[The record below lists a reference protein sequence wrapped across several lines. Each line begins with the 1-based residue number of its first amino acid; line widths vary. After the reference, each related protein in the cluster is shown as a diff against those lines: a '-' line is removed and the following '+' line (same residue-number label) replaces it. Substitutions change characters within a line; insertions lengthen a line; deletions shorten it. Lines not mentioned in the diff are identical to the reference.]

1 MGRRGLLGARAAPDG
16 RDVLAR
22 AAAVAAAVI
31 CHLCV
36 WTQGGGRFELEG
48 GIRVYSRLTSNI
60 ESLIG
65 YDFGF
70 CILER
75 NECRLPF

>member
-31 CHLCV
+31 
-36 WTQGGGRFELEG
+36 
-48 GIRVYSRLTSNI
+48 
-60 ESLIG
+60 
-65 YDFGF
+65 
-70 CILER
+70 
-75 NECRLPF
+75 